1 MYTSFYINVTMT
13 LGNESWRTGH
23 RYSEFYQLY
32 SETYNQS
39 GKSFPSGMNNPFP
52 TDRLSNWLSLKN
64 QETINDDRRKALDSW
79 LKELCNCATLM
90 LHDETRKKVFL
101 FLQVDENLA
110 KLRGNTPIKVNNP
123 PKPSRDEL
131 KRSHIIPPQPPLNE
145 SIRIGQKSPG
155 KVEETDSYINEKRK
169 AAATAAQ
176 KNDSRDCNNSSSISL
191 PSPTEVFYSSI
202 VNIYMFRNK
211 RKEICPY
218 VCI

>member
-1 MYTSFYINVTMT
+1 
-13 LGNESWRTGH
+13 
-23 RYSEFYQLY
+23 
-32 SETYNQS
+32 
-39 GKSFPSGMNNPFP
+39 MNNPFP

-101 FLQVDENLA
+101 FLQVDENMA
-110 KLRGNTPIKVNNP
+110 KMKGNTPIKVNNP
-123 PKPSRDEL
+123 PKPPRDEL

-145 SIRIGQKSPG
+145 STRIGQKSPG
-155 KVEETDSYINEKRK
+155 KVEEADSYVMNRRK

-191 PSPTEVFYSSI
+191 PSPTEVFYTTI
-202 VNIYMFRNK
+202 VNICILKNK
-211 RKEICPY
+211 HNEIY
-218 VCI
+218 LYAYI